1 MDTQKRPALQILNIL
16 MVGLGVVAGGLVICG
31 LLLAYVPAPT
41 PMEGD
46 VDEGCSAESES
57 SNSMD
62 ADQSNEIGA
71 SDEDLNLMEK
81 YEEDIASGT
90 ATAEA
95 YLGFAE
101 YWMDRGDADRAE
113 QVLRQGLEDTGGD
126 ADIGKALEELT
137 GEPVAEAASAR
148 ELRRDTYDEAGGLLW
163 SHVYQYDDRGRQSG
177 VTSYN
182 AAGEQTRYVDI
193 LYDADGREIQ
203 SYSWIS
209 SIGEGGGTVDSVI
222 YRYDAGGRLEREEL
236 YFGGDEMDLYV
247 VFQYDQAG
255 RKIRSDSY
263 DPGGTLISYLLYEY
277 DESGKTTQKECYAP
291 NGALEHYSV
300 WVYDAE
306 GKTTEYI
313 TYHADG
319 EEEARTTYTY
329 DESGNMVQMENWD
342 LQKKTVTYIQYE

>member
-1 MDTQKRPALQILNIL
+1 MDTQKRPVLRVLNAL
-16 MVGLGVVAGGLVICG
+16 MACLGVAAGGLVICG
-31 LLLAYVPAPT
+31 LLLAYVPTPT
-41 PMEGD
+41 PTEGD
-46 VDEGCSAESES
+46 VDAGCPAGAESSEGV
-57 SNSMD
+57 D
-62 ADQSNEIGA
+62 ADQSSEIGA
-71 SDEDLNLMEK
+71 SDEDQHLLEK

-95 YLGFAE
+95 YLGLAE

-113 QVLRQGLEDTGGD
+113 QALRQGLENTDGD
-126 ADIGKALEELT
+126 ADIGKVLEELT
-137 GEPVAEAASAR
+137 GEPIAEAASAR

-163 SHVYQYDDRGRQSG
+163 SHVYQYDDQGRLSG

-182 AAGEQTRYVDI
+182 AAGEQTGYVDI
-193 LYDADGREIQ
+193 LSDTDGRQIQ

-209 SIGEGGGTVDSVI
+209 SIGEGGGTVDPVI
-222 YRYDAGGRLEREEL
+222 YRYDAAGRLEREEL

-247 VFQYDQAG
+247 VSQYDQAG

-263 DPGGTLISYLLYEY
+263 DPGGTLMSYLMYEY
-277 DESGKTTQKECYAP
+277 DESGKTTQEECYVP
-291 NGALEHYSV
+291 DGTLENYSV
-300 WVYDAE
+300 WAYDAE

-342 LQKKTVTYIQYE
+342 LQKKTLTYIRYE